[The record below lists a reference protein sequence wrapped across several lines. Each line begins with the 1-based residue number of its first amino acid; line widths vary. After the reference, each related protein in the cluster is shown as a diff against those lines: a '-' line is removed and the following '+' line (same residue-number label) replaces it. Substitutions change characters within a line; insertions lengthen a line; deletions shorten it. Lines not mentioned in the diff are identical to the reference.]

1 MLQSTTFNRTLAL
14 CGAAMA
20 LSLGTPTALAQ
31 NAGSQPADG
40 QPVDVR
46 PPAPANV
53 GNPSVMGPYA
63 VFLLVAAGVLVLS
76 IMPSQR
82 THQD

>member
-1 MLQSTTFNRTLAL
+1 MTRSQNLRRSFAVCCAAWAL
-14 CGAAMA
+14 GLGASA
-20 LSLGTPTALAQ
+20 ALAQ
-31 NAGSQPADG
+31 NAGGAADG

-53 GNPSVMGPYA
+53 GEPSVMGPYA